1 MSKPTQATIF
11 RKRQVLPARALNK
24 ALQEYGS
31 TGGTVPYKVDGTQD
45 ESMTAALGTKTAPFG
60 NAFFKG
66 FNIYTEIEVQSLV
79 SSGKITSDDR
89 FVFWDLSSN
98 SLKAWDGSKIIQI
111 GGNGGNM
118 DYLFGNGS
126 DGDVTM
132 VSSGNYDTVKNFKNF
147 TLNAGVTLSR
157 TEAGSPMIIKCT
169 GKCTINGSIN
179 LDGKGWPPEMGYEK
193 PVKTWIS
200 GEGSSAVGFSETR
213 FSSIAGLTVK
223 NRKVGGT
230 FDENITYFLAS
241 VFDFSN
247 IALMGGGGAG
257 ASGLVG
263 FGSGS
268 GNIGY
273 RTYSYGIGGGAGGGG
288 LIVLANEIVLNG
300 NISCQG
306 AAGGV
311 EFRTDSH
318 YDFGG
323 GGGGGCVILMA
334 HRIAGSGSINCA
346 GGLGGSHPEVSKK
359 GGNGG
364 AGGYVKVII

>member
-132 VSSGNYDTVKNFKNF
+132 AFY
-147 TLNAGVTLSR
+147 LS
-157 TEAGSPMIIKCT
+157 ELQA
-169 GKCTINGSIN
+169 
-179 LDGKGWPPEMGYEK
+179 
-193 PVKTWIS
+193 
-200 GEGSSAVGFSETR
+200 
-213 FSSIAGLTVK
+213 
-223 NRKVGGT
+223 
-230 FDENITYFLAS
+230 
-241 VFDFSN
+241 
-247 IALMGGGGAG
+247 
-257 ASGLVG
+257 
-263 FGSGS
+263 
-268 GNIGY
+268 
-273 RTYSYGIGGGAGGGG
+273 
-288 LIVLANEIVLNG
+288 
-300 NISCQG
+300 
-306 AAGGV
+306 
-311 EFRTDSH
+311 
-318 YDFGG
+318 
-323 GGGGGCVILMA
+323 
-334 HRIAGSGSINCA
+334 
-346 GGLGGSHPEVSKK
+346 
-359 GGNGG
+359 
-364 AGGYVKVII
+364 

>member
-1 MSKPTQATIF
+1 MTKPTQATIF
-11 RKRQVLPARALNK
+11 RKRQILPASGLNK
-24 ALQEYGS
+24 ALQDYGS
-31 TGGTVPYKVDGTQD
+31 AGGSVPYKTDGTQD
-45 ESMTAALGTKTAPFG
+45 ESMTAPLGTKSAPFG
-60 NAFFKG
+60 DAYFKG
-66 FNIYTEIEVQSLV
+66 MNIYSEIEVQALV
-79 SSGKITSDDR
+79 SAGKLTANDR
-89 FVFWDLSSN
+89 MVFWDTDTNNLA
-98 SLKAWDGSKIIQI
+98 AWNGSAIVQL
-111 GGNGGNM
+111 GGNGGGGNM

-147 TLNAGVTLSR
+147 TLNEGVTLSR

-193 PVKTWIS
+193 
-200 GEGSSAVGFSETR
+200 SETR

-247 IALMGGGGAG
+247 IALMGGGGTG

-311 EFRTDSH
+311 EFRTDDH

-334 HRIAGSGSINCA
+334 HRITGSGSINCA